1 VTNFRNIY
9 SSDLSHRA
17 RSVYM
22 YLKDRADKDDK
33 CWPAI
38 KTIAKEL
45 GLSSSTVKRAL
56 DELCQ
61 AGLLTKESRWREN
74 GGRTSNL
81 LTKTDPPPPG
91 GESANLVNWGLVHGE
106 PTRSA
111 HSKIFLRQ
119 RKKQILQIYFLI
131 QSMKVDTFSR
141 SSSLSL
147 VISS

>member
-1 VTNFRNIY
+1 MAGER
-9 SSDLSHRA
+9 RA
-17 RSVYM
+17 HLES
-22 YLKDRADKDDK
+22 LPD
-33 CWPAI
+33 
-38 KTIAKEL
+38 
-45 GLSSSTVKRAL
+45 
-56 DELCQ
+56 
-61 AGLLTKESRWREN
+61 LLT
-74 GGRTSNL
+74 
-81 LTKTDPPPPG
+81 PPPG
-91 GESANLVNWGLVHGE
+91 GEPAYLVNWGLVHGE

>member
-1 VTNFRNIY
+1 MARKRWAHLE
-9 SSDLSHRA
+9 SLSA
-17 RSVYM
+17 
-22 YLKDRADKDDK
+22 
-33 CWPAI
+33 
-38 KTIAKEL
+38 
-45 GLSSSTVKRAL
+45 
-56 DELCQ
+56 
-61 AGLLTKESRWREN
+61 
-74 GGRTSNL
+74 L